1 MKHSDQQNT
10 TQSIVSYNCN
20 KVVDGRNKWSGC
32 YRRVD
37 IDLLEEQRN
46 QCTHRTRY
54 FLCHHQRLT
63 DTAGYRILR
72 LLHLPEG
79 CIRPE
84 KTGRACSGRTK
95 KNYGKKWHPAK
106 G

>member
-46 QCTHRTRY
+46 QCT
-54 FLCHHQRLT
+54 QP
-63 DTAGYRILR
+63 DTAYANVQVFPLKSAI
-72 LLHLPEG
+72 
-79 CIRPE
+79 
-84 KTGRACSGRTK
+84 
-95 KNYGKKWHPAK
+95 
-106 G
+106 

>member
-46 QCTHRTRY
+46 QCTHRTRNTIATIRDRPI
-54 FLCHHQRLT
+54 QP
-63 DTAGYRILR
+63 DTAYANVQVFPLKSAI
-72 LLHLPEG
+72 
-79 CIRPE
+79 
-84 KTGRACSGRTK
+84 
-95 KNYGKKWHPAK
+95 
-106 G
+106 